1 MNASILIACSWPC
14 SATYWTSTLQKAYFV
29 THSCHTNLP
38 NALQVVNQHKPNLL
52 LAEMGFDKGL
62 GLELARQAV
71 MRYPAIRC
79 VLFLPLTN
87 EAWTKAMQADI
98 SGYLPDGLSDEI
110 ELMHCLDEIRLGR
123 RYISP
128 AFRNLTLL
136 PSDKVLALIK
146 GLSSKQKQILR
157 LLAKSQTA
165 RQISFEVD
173 LTESGVN
180 DQKEKIWHKLGL
192 KGANELKCF
201 ASSVQAYL

>member
-1 MNASILIACSWPC
+1 MNNSVLIACSW
-14 SATYWTSTLQKAYFV
+14 SVTATYWASTLQKTYFV
-29 THSCHTNLP
+29 THICHTNLP
-38 NALQVVNQHKPNLL
+38 DALRLVDQHRPNLL
-52 LAEMGFDKGL
+52 LAEAGFDNGL

-110 ELMHCLDEIRLGR
+110 EIMHCLDEIRQGR
-123 RYISP
+123 RYTSP

-136 PSDKVLALIK
+136 PSPEVLALLN
-146 GLSSKQKQILR
+146 GLSERQKQILR

-201 ASSVQAYL
+201 AGSVQAYL

>member
-1 MNASILIACSWPC
+1 
-14 SATYWTSTLQKAYFV
+14 
-29 THSCHTNLP
+29 
-38 NALQVVNQHKPNLL
+38 
-52 LAEMGFDKGL
+52 
-62 GLELARQAV
+62 
-71 MRYPAIRC
+71 
-79 VLFLPLTN
+79 
-87 EAWTKAMQADI
+87 MQADI
-98 SGYLPDGLSDEI
+98 SGYLPNGLDDIGEVI
-110 ELMHCLDEIRLGR
+110 RCLDEIRQGR

-136 PSDKVLALIK
+136 PSAEVLALLN
-146 GLSSKQKQILR
+146 GLSERQKQILR

-201 ASSVQAYL
+201 AGSVQAYLKNCE